1 MSFELDLDERVKK
14 AQEDE
19 EEEKRKRK
27 QQKKE
32 KKEED
37 KKNNEGETES
47 AAPAENELDMA
58 ALGLPTGF
66 NSSNPNRK

>member
-1 MSFELDLDERVKK
+1 MGLDLDERVKK

-32 KKEED
+32 KKDEE
-37 KKNNEGETES
+37 KKKDEEEP
-47 AAPAENELDMA
+47 AFEAPAEGELDMA

-66 NSSNPNRK
+66 NTSNPHKK